1 MARTPKTSTK
11 PKKKGKGKG
20 KKLIRRTVAK
30 IPDKYFEPD
39 VPDEF

>member
-1 MARTPKTSTK
+1 MGKTLKTTPK
-11 PKKKGKGKG
+11 PKKKGKD

-39 VPDEF
+39 VPDELF

>member
-1 MARTPKTSTK
+1 MGKTPKTSTK
-11 PKKKGKGKG
+11 PKKKSGKG